1 MQSVALRLVCDREL
15 EIEKFVAKEYWSI
28 IAKLATPRN
37 EVFEARLVG
46 ADGQKIQRLD
56 IGSGAEAKSFTR
68 DLENAVFTV
77 TSVEAKPARRNPPP
91 PFTTS
96 TMQQEASRKL
106 GFAPAV
112 TMRLAQ
118 RLYEGVEID
127 GETTGLIT
135 YMRTDG
141 IDLAPEAIA
150 DIRAMLNRNYGKE
163 YVPASPRE
171 YHNRSKNAQEAH
183 EAVRPTSASRTPA
196 EVAKYVDRDQARLYE
211 LIWNRAI
218 ASQMESA
225 ELERTTVDIVAKAG
239 SRNIELR
246 ASGQVVK
253 FTASSLSIRKARTKR
268 LMTMNRVACPQ
279 CRRAKRSAS
288 RRSR

>member
-1 MQSVALRLVCDREL
+1 M
-15 EIEKFVAKEYWSI
+15 
-28 IAKLATPRN
+28 
-37 EVFEARLVG
+37 VG

-56 IGSGAEAKSFTR
+56 IGSRAEAESFTR
-68 DLENAVFTV
+68 DLENAVFKV

-112 TMRLAQ
+112 AMRLAQ

-150 DIRAMLNRNYGKE
+150 DIRVMLGRNYGKE

-171 YHNRSKNAQEAH
+171 YHNKSKNAQEAH
-183 EAVRPTSASRTPA
+183 EAVRPT
-196 EVAKYVDRDQARLYE
+196 
-211 LIWNRAI
+211 
-218 ASQMESA
+218 
-225 ELERTTVDIVAKAG
+225 ERQPHA
-239 SRNIELR
+239 
-246 ASGQVVK
+246 
-253 FTASSLSIRKARTKR
+253 
-268 LMTMNRVACPQ
+268 
-279 CRRAKRSAS
+279 
-288 RRSR
+288 RRSRQIRRSRPGAALRIDLEPRDREPDGIGRT